1 MRNPILPNPRC
12 SSAAPSRDC
21 EVPATHTPVGCGQAL
36 AGSWPE
42 IIQGGMGAG
51 VSGWP
56 LARAVARR
64 GQLGVVSGTALDL
77 ILVRRLQNGDPG
89 GHQRRALAAFPDPVT
104 ATDVL
109 QKYFVPGGR
118 QPGEPFAGKPMVG
131 ERPDR
136 ALSDLLVL
144 ASFAEVYLAKEGH
157 TGPVGINFLHKVQ
170 PPLLPALFG
179 ALLAGVNVVLVGAG
193 IPLEIPGALDRLCAG
208 EPAAWPLQLRPASTG
223 PARALTFVPPPS
235 LMPAGETLKRP
246 KFIPIVSS
254 ATLANLLV
262 KKCPAQVDGL
272 VVESQVAGGH
282 NAPPRG
288 GLKLTAAGEPVYGP
302 RDEADLA
309 TFRALNVPFWL
320 AGARGSPE
328 QLARARAEGAAGIQ
342 VGTLFAF
349 CEESGLRNDLKEAVI
364 GQCRSGTP
372 HVFQDPL
379 ASPTG
384 FPFQVLSL
392 PGTLSEPAVYAH
404 RTRQCDLGYLR
415 EAYETPGGEVGWRCA
430 AENPEAYVRK
440 GGRLDDTVGRK
451 CLCNSL
457 MANIGLAQ
465 VRAGVEELPL
475 VTSGRDLSS
484 VTRVLGP
491 ERTSYSADD
500 VLDFLLDRAGEAA

>member
-1 MRNPILPNPRC
+1 
-12 SSAAPSRDC
+12 
-21 EVPATHTPVGCGQAL
+21 L

-42 IIQGGMGAG
+42 IIQGDMGAG

-64 GQLGVVSGTALDL
+64 SQLGVVSGTALDL

-89 GHQRRALAAFPDPVT
+89 GHLRRALAAFPDP
-104 ATDVL
+104 ARSDEIL
-109 QKYFVPGGR
+109 HKYFVPGGR

-136 ALSDLLVL
+136 ALGDLLVI
-144 ASFAEVYLAKEGH
+144 ANFAEVFLAREGH
-157 TGPVGINFLHKVQ
+157 AGPVGINFLHKVQ

-179 ALLAGVNVVLVGAG
+179 ALLAGVDAVLVGAG
-193 IPLEIPGALDRLCAG
+193 IPLEIPGVLDRLCAG
-208 EPAAWPLQLRPASTG
+208 EPAAWPLQLRPAAGS
-223 PARALTFVPPPS
+223 ARALTFEPPPS
-235 LMPAGETLKRP
+235 MRPAGGTLKRP

-262 KKCPAQVDGL
+262 KKCPGRVDGF

-309 TFRALNVPFWL
+309 AFRALNVPFWL
-320 AGARGSPE
+320 AGGRGSPE
-328 QLARARAEGAAGIQ
+328 QLARARSAGAAGIQ

-349 CEESGLRNDLKEAVI
+349 CEESGLRDDLKAAVI
-364 GQCRSGTP
+364 GQCRRGTP

-384 FPFQVLSL
+384 FPFQVLAL
-392 PGTLSEPAVYAH
+392 PGTLSEREPYEQRA
-404 RTRQCDLGYLR
+404 RQCDLGYLR
-415 EAYETPGGEVGWRCA
+415 EAYETPEGAIGWRCA
-430 AENPEAYVRK
+430 AEDPAAYVRK
-440 GGRLDDTVGRK
+440 GGRLEETVGRK

-465 VRAGVEELPL
+465 LRAGVEELPL
-475 VTSGRDLSS
+475 VTSGRDLSG
-484 VTRVLGP
+484 VARVLGP

-500 VLDFLLDRAGEAA
+500 VLDLLLSRGAEGATDPRT